1 MKKENCYL
9 KKLDLVW
16 DEKENEYILSQKR
29 TCYNGIYP
37 FKIFP
42 NIFADKEFRCVE
54 FEPITIF
61 YGGNGSGK
69 TTLLNIIAEGTG
81 VNRHSAFNGSAFFA
95 DYVRMCKFQVSEIPR
110 TSHILT
116 SDDVSDYILNI
127 RCINDGIETR
137 KSELLEEYLDRKY
150 SKNTIRSLSQ
160 YDDWKNSYDA
170 KSKSQSAFVRER
182 LMRNVDMFSN
192 GETAIKYYVERIN
205 ENSLYLIDEPENSLS
220 PKLQLE
226 LMKYIYAS
234 YRYYNC
240 QFVIST
246 HSPFLLS
253 LQDAKIIDLD
263 AFPAATRKW
272 TELENVQMYYKF
284 FKEHETE
291 LTASQ
296 LTTKQKTT
304 RIYCKGES
312 DE

>member
-1 MKKENCYL
+1 MKKEQCYL

-16 DEKENEYILSQKR
+16 DEPEYEYILNQRR

-42 NIFADKEFRCVE
+42 EIFPDKELRCVE

-69 TTLLNIIAEGTG
+69 TTLLNVIAEGTG

-95 DYVRMCKFQVSEIPR
+95 DYVSMCKFHISEIPK

-116 SDDVSDYILNI
+116 SDDVSDYLLNI
-127 RCINDGIETR
+127 RCLNDGIDTR
-137 KSELLEEYLDRKY
+137 KNELFEEYLDRKY
-150 SKNTIRSLSQ
+150 STTRLKSLAD
-160 YDDWKNSYDA
+160 YDDWHESHMA
-170 KSKSQSAFVRER
+170 KSKSQSAFVKER

-192 GETAIKYYVERIN
+192 GETAMKYYVERIN

-226 LMKYIYAS
+226 LMEYIYAS

-240 QFVIST
+240 QFIIST

-263 AFPAATRKW
+263 TYPATQKKW
-272 TELENVQMYYKF
+272 TELDNVQAYYNF
-284 FKEHETE
+284 FKQHEAE
-291 LTASQ
+291 LQAVANRPQ
-296 LTTKQKTT
+296 NKK
-304 RIYCKGES
+304 
-312 DE
+312 